1 MSKRGGKRGASV
13 DGGASVE
20 EASVVVGVAAAAAV
34 TAVAVAAVAAKEA
47 RVELWRRDEVV
58 GLTASLFEKV
68 EPFCIKKA
76 ELSVISVSK
85 IVGGKGTFYPARC
98 VDIHSREIATMYLN
112 EKQVALVGLSNGMR
126 MDVEDAY
133 ATVEAG
139 GTSKAGYAYGPKIK
153 INAYPYD
160 RPHGK
165 GTLGDYAKLTTH
177 PLPNGQIRFDTVRLT
192 DVAGMVPSAG
202 MGPRT
207 VFSFAGVVARV
218 VPPSAGNGR
227 SVVMAVIP
235 SCGVG
240 QAVAV
245 RMFMRPP
252 AVVEVGQVY
261 DFVGVY
267 KAGGGA
273 DGDRVEVV
281 NCAPGFEAL
290 RLDSVNAFQREG
302 VVKFAVRLAAW
313 AREDGKAEFE
323 AMKAALS
330 DWTEPEAAWT
340 LGRALV
346 KKEPVVEARAPA
358 AGAAVEENFDALL

>member
-13 DGGASVE
+13 DGASVAE
-20 EASVVVGVAAAAAV
+20 EASVEAGAPVAPP
-34 TAVAVAAVAAKEA
+34 TPDSAKEA

-58 GLTASLFEKV
+58 GLTAALFEKM
-68 EPFCIKKA
+68 EPFCVKKA

-85 IVGGKGTFYPARC
+85 IVGGKGTFYPVRC
-98 VDIHSREIATMYLN
+98 VDIHSRELATMYLN
-112 EKQVALVGLSNGMR
+112 EKQVALVGLFNGMR
-126 MDVEDAY
+126 VDVEDAY

-165 GTLGDYAKLTTH
+165 GALGDYAKLTTH

-192 DVAGMVPSAG
+192 DVAGMAPSAG
-202 MGPRT
+202 NGPRT

-235 SCGVG
+235 SCAVG

-245 RMFMRPP
+245 RMFVRAP

-267 KAGGGA
+267 KEEEAVERGGG
-273 DGDRVEVV
+273 GT
-281 NCAPGFEAL
+281 
-290 RLDSVNAFQREG
+290 EG
-302 VVKFAVRLAAW
+302 Q
-313 AREDGKAEFE
+313 
-323 AMKAALS
+323 
-330 DWTEPEAAWT
+330 
-340 LGRALV
+340 
-346 KKEPVVEARAPA
+346 
-358 AGAAVEENFDALL
+358 